1 MKAFR
6 STYLGQAGLAFA
18 MVFGVFVVSGLT
30 STPGAAKRA
39 VPDAVKVACSGDYKR
54 FCGGYTIGSS
64 KLNSCMRSKGK
75 RLSRVCVRALVD
87 HGMVPR
93 SLRRKARRR

>member
-1 MKAFR
+1 MRALG
-6 STYLGQAGLAFA
+6 SGYLGQAGLACAIFA
-18 MVFGVFVVSGLT
+18 GVIAVSGLT
-30 STPGAAKRA
+30 ANDVAAKRS

-54 FCGGYTIGSS
+54 FCKGYTIGTA
-64 KLNSCMRSKGK
+64 KLNSCMRAKGK

-93 SLRRKARRR
+93 HLLRKARRR